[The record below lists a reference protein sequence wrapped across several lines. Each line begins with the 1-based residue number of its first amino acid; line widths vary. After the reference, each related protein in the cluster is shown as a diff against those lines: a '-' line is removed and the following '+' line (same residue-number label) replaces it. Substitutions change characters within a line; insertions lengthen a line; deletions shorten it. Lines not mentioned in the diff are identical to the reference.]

1 MRRPA
6 NQIRQKAAEPLPP
19 KAAALAAQSQI
30 ANRKSQILWWLMAM
44 LLVLGIIALYWP
56 ATRCGFVNLDDNV
69 NVTDNVHIQKGLT
82 WESIKWAFLNPM
94 ATLWQPLTMLS
105 HMAIYQVCGL
115 NPWGHHLANVLL
127 HAFNA
132 GLVFALLRQM
142 TGATWR
148 SLLVAVLFA
157 VHPLRVEAVAW
168 VTERRDVLSAF
179 FGLLALVA
187 YARYAQ
193 KAVISNQWSV
203 ISGQSSG
210 VPAMDNGPLTTDHR
224 LLITDHRLLFYL
236 LSLFFLALGL
246 MSKPM
251 LVTWPLV
258 MLLLDYWPLRRM
270 QNAECRMQNTP
281 AGDARH
287 ATPVIRNSSTEGGRH
302 TPYVSRTTILSLLVE
317 KIPFFVLVVLTSVV
331 TFVVQKSEGIL
342 AVGEGLPLSARLGNA
357 LISYGRYLGKLFWP
371 VNLAVYYPHPGH
383 WPLGKVLLAGGLILG
398 ISVLVWVP
406 RRRYPYLLMGWL
418 WYCGTLVP
426 VSQVI
431 QTGAHAM
438 ADRWTYLPCLGVLIL
453 VVWGARELIQGWR
466 HQALALSVTG
476 GMAIVLCLALTRHQI
491 GYWQES
497 ETLLRHTLA
506 VSENNGMIQRNLAC
520 ALLDKGQIDEAI
532 SHFREFVRLRP
543 ELGNSHYNL
552 GIALYKK
559 GQLDEAIHQL
569 QETIRLEPDDADA
582 HHNLGTAFYQQG
594 RIGEAISQFR
604 ETVRLQPDRAEAY
617 NNLGTALGMQG
628 QTDEAIRQYREAL
641 RLKPDYAD
649 ARKNLD
655 LVLAMKTGSPQPPGP
670 STNR

>member
-1 MRRPA
+1 M
-6 NQIRQKAAEPLPP
+6 QKTACTTH
-19 KAAALAAQSQI
+19 QGVV
-30 ANRKSQILWWLMAM
+30 ANRKSQIPPPSVWLMAM

-82 WESIKWAFLNPM
+82 WESIKWAFMNPM

-105 HMAIYQVCGL
+105 HMAVYQVCGL

-148 SLLVAVLFA
+148 SLLVAALFA
-157 VHPLRVEAVAW
+157 AHPLRVEAVAW

-179 FGLLALVA
+179 FGLLALIA
-187 YARYAQ
+187 YVRYAQ
-193 KAVISNQWSV
+193 GRGMRKSETRNPKPEGNPKSEIRSSNVESMVRSSV
-203 ISGQSSG
+203 PGSMLDVGCWMFGVRVPSS
-210 VPAMDNGPLTTDHR
+210 
-224 LLITDHRLLFYL
+224 IFYL

-270 QNAECRMQNTP
+270 QNAAASDTSTLR
-281 AGDARH
+281 
-287 ATPVIRNSSTEGGRH
+287 SSNAEGGRN
-302 TPYVSRTTILSLLVE
+302 TPYVSRFTFHVSRFTLLSLLVE

-357 LISYGRYLGKLFWP
+357 LISYCRYLGKLFWP

-398 ISVLVWVP
+398 ISVLVWVS

-466 HQALALSVTG
+466 YRALALSVTG
-476 GMAIVLCLALTRHQI
+476 GTAIVLCLALTRHQI

-506 VSENNGMIQRNLAC
+506 VSDNNGMIQRNLAC

-532 SHFREFVRLRP
+532 IHFREFVRLRP

-559 GQLDEAIHQL
+559 GQLDEAIQQL
-569 QETIRLEPDDADA
+569 QETISLEPDDADA

-604 ETVRLQPDRAEAY
+604 ETIRLQPDRAEAY
-617 NNLGTALGMQG
+617 NNLGTAFGMQG
-628 QTDEAIRQYREAL
+628 QTDEAIRQFQKAL

-655 LVLAMKTGSPQPPGP
+655 LVLAMKTGSPRPPGP